1 MTAYEDAIRRVIDD
15 ARTVRAQ
22 DRGDEPVRAAAARA
36 AAAATA
42 GMLTVAPAVPA
53 IAATQPVDAPAQDV
67 ADVLVQDL
75 LGSAPTTLVPEPA
88 TATAPIGVPPST
100 GPVVV
105 AIDDVGEVIE
115 DTVGDGPAGDVADQ
129 VGEVVDQVVDAI
141 EDDVVEEVV
150 EDVLPGIR
158 PPVIVPLDGRDT
170 EPPPRQ
176 TDAPVVVVP
185 PVRPDTPAGG
195 RFPAPPPTLPDPDP
209 DPDDGVDVPGRPT
222 PPVVP
227 VIVGSAPPP
236 AIQGAGTT
244 DITEDFSDL
253 DDTVTTTP
261 IPLGGVT
268 TYVVRAGD
276 SLWSIATDLL
286 ADAEDE
292 ITVLDIG
299 RAVEVIYEVNRER
312 IGPDP
317 DQLAIGIEL
326 EIPEDIVEQVE
337 SDAPGSDSDDASTD
351 APTAEAPSDG

>member
-1 MTAYEDAIRRVIDD
+1 MTAYEDAIRRVVDD

-22 DRGDEPVRAAAARA
+22 DPVEEPGRRAAARGA

-53 IAATQPVDAPAQDV
+53 MATTPPVEAPAQDV

-75 LGSAPTTLVPEPA
+75 LGATPGQVAPEPA
-88 TATAPIGVPPST
+88 TVAVPALAQPST
-100 GPVVV
+100 GPVTDV
-105 AIDDVGEVIE
+105 IDDVGEVIG
-115 DTVGDGPAGDVADQ
+115 DTVDET
-129 VGEVVDQVVDAI
+129 GEVIDELI
-141 EDDVVEEVV
+141 DVVEEVIDGSV
-150 EDVLPGIR
+150 EDVADVVDEVPDVVPGIR
-158 PPVIVPLDGRDT
+158 PPVIIPLDGRDT

-176 TDAPVVVVP
+176 TDTPVVVVP

-195 RFPAPPPTLPDPDP
+195 RFPTPAPPAPDP
-209 DPDDGVDVPGRPT
+209 DPDDGVDVPERPT

-286 ADAEDE
+286 ADADGE

-299 RAVEVIYEVNRER
+299 RAVEVIYDVNRDR

-326 EIPEDIVEQVE
+326 EIPEDIVEQL
-337 SDAPGSDSDDASTD
+337 DSDDDPADASTD
-351 APTAEAPSDG
+351 NTSPTDADSSDG

>member
-22 DRGDEPVRAAAARA
+22 DRADEPVRGAAARGA

-67 ADVLVQDL
+67 ADVLVQNL
-75 LGSAPTTLVPEPA
+75 LGPAPTTLVPEPA
-88 TATAPIGVPPST
+88 TATAPIGAPPTT
-100 GPVVV
+100 GPVVE
-105 AIDDVGEVIE
+105 AIDDVGEIIE
-115 DTVGDGPAGDVADQ
+115 DTVGDVVDPVEEA
-129 VGEVVDQVVDAI
+129 VDQVVDAI

-150 EDVLPGIR
+150 DDVLPGIR

-209 DPDDGVDVPGRPT
+209 DPDDGVDVPARPA

-326 EIPEDIVEQVE
+326 EIPEDIVEQIE
-337 SDAPGSDSDDASTD
+337 SDDPSSDSDNASTD

>member
-1 MTAYEDAIRRVIDD
+1 MTAYEDAIRRVVDD

-22 DRGDEPVRAAAARA
+22 DPVEEPGRRAAARGA

-42 GMLTVAPAVPA
+42 GMLTVAPTVPA
-53 IAATQPVDAPAQDV
+53 MASTPPVEAPAQDV

-75 LGSAPTTLVPEPA
+75 LGATPDQVAPEPA
-88 TATAPIGVPPST
+88 AAVAVPAVAPPST
-100 GPVVV
+100 GPDTDV
-105 AIDDVGEVIE
+105 IDDVGEVIG
-115 DTVGDGPAGDVADQ
+115 DTVDDT
-129 VGEVVDQVVDAI
+129 GEVVDEVV
-141 EDDVVEEVV
+141 DVVEEVIDQVIDDPV
-150 EDVLPGIR
+150 EDVGDGVDDVLPGIR
-158 PPVIVPLDGRDT
+158 PPVIIPLDGRDT

-176 TDAPVVVVP
+176 TDTPVVVVP

-195 RFPAPPPTLPDPDP
+195 RFPTPAPPVP
-209 DPDDGVDVPGRPT
+209 DPDDGVDVPERPT

-286 ADAEDE
+286 ADADGE

-299 RAVEVIYEVNRER
+299 RAVEVIYDVNRDR

-317 DQLAIGIEL
+317 DRLAIGIEL
-326 EIPEDIVEQVE
+326 EIPEDIVEQLGT
-337 SDAPGSDSDDASTD
+337 DDDSADASTD
-351 APTAEAPSDG
+351 DTAPTDADSSDG